1 MGKHR
6 AGTKRGGETATAR
19 KRRELVKELLISG
32 ISEAEIVEL
41 LEAGQVYKGETI
53 KAQARIVRLDLQ
65 KLGEDW
71 RRILDDPEVTDRE
84 VYAIRER
91 VTRIAVQAAGKGK
104 YREALAAEAL
114 LLRLAALR
122 SARWREPESGP
133 AITVN
138 AAQAVIP
145 GSVRDETDRVLLVAT
160 RVRSMDDREL
170 LAFVRERRAL
180 LEARAADVIDATP
193 DEEG

>member
-32 ISEAEIVEL
+32 VSEAEIVEI

-91 VTRIAVQAAGKGK
+91 VTRIAVAAAGAKK

-122 SARWREPESGP
+122 SARWREPEAGTS
-133 AITVN
+133 ITVN
-138 AAQAVIP
+138 AGAVIP
-145 GSVRDETDRVLLVAT
+145 GSVRDEADRFLLVAT

-170 LAFVRERRAL
+170 LAFVRERRELAEL
-180 LEARAADVIDATP
+180 RAANVIDVTP